1 MLLSTAAGKPKEG
14 EGEDVEVAERDSEEE
29 EEEEE
34 EEDEAAAHA
43 LHLYSGLP
51 SSSSLLLVEHPIIA
65 GCTKCLQLIQLYVS
79 GILSPALEKL
89 VSLQVVHVYGSG
101 TE

>member
-1 MLLSTAAGKPKEG
+1 MLVFTAAGKPKEG
-14 EGEDVEVAERDSEEE
+14 EGEGVEGAKRYSEEE

-34 EEDEAAAHA
+34 EEEAAAHA

-51 SSSSLLLVEHPIIA
+51 SSSSLLWVEHPIIA
-65 GCTKCLQLIQLYVS
+65 GCTGCLQLIQLYVS